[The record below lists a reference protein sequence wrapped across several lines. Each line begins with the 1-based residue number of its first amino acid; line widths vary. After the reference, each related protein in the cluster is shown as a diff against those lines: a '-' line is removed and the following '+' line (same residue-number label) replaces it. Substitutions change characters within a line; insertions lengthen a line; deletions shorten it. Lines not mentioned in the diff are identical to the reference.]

1 MRKLSIALLGL
12 SLASTAAAAKPDL
25 TKEPVV
31 AHFVI
36 ATLKG
41 LPYPEGELDPAPDAV
56 TLAYL
61 ATLKGCTYSDIEE
74 LRETD
79 AVGIMW
85 DCGPKVRLKQNGV
98 VIYVRSGKIYKI
110 VPSSVS
116 MGRI

>member
-1 MRKLSIALLGL
+1 MKKFLAILLGL
-12 SLASTAAAAKPDL
+12 ALASPVAAAKPDL

-41 LPYPEGELDPAPDAV
+41 LPYPDGELDPAPDAT

-74 LRETD
+74 LSKID
-79 AVGIMW
+79 AVGIIW

-98 VIYVRSGKIYKI
+98 VIYVRGGKIYKI
-110 VPSSVS
+110 LPSSVS
-116 MGRI
+116 MGRN